1 MSLKIIPAIDL
12 SEGQCVRLRQGD
24 YAAKTVYGDPL
35 QMARDFEGTGL
46 PALHLVDLDGAKAGS
61 PQNLE
66 VLRQICETT
75 DLEVDFGGGL
85 RKKEDVARSFEAGA
99 QQVTVG
105 SIAARQPEVL
115 EAWLEEF
122 GAETFILGADAKQG
136 KIAVGGWLE
145 KTELDLVE
153 FIAAWEQRDI
163 STVLCTA
170 IERDGMLS
178 GPDFSLYSQLMTRF
192 PQLNLIA
199 SGGVSN
205 AADLDRLNEMGMYGV
220 VVGKA
225 IYEGKITLEELKA
238 RC

>member
-115 EAWLEEF
+115 EAWLKEF
-122 GAETFILGADAKQG
+122 GAEKFILGADAKQG

-153 FIAAWEQRDI
+153 FIAAWEQRGI

-178 GPDFSLYSQLMTRF
+178 GPDFSLYSQLMIRF